1 MLTTLF
7 LLQLTVALLTHHS
20 THVAVRGAADPKD
33 APAPPAAAA
42 PAAEP
47 SDSHAQDAADTTA
60 GENDHD
66 ELFGKKEVKK
76 VPSDLDGYC
85 AAGGNQDPAC
95 DVNAPVKELK
105 NEIMDVFKHIR
116 QMLEAK
122 KKKRDEQKAEEE
134 AASGEKD
141 TAKAAE
147 TAKVEDADKEMT
159 KAAKGPE
166 GKSEQEKHKVIK
178 AHDAE
183 ESKAKDAV
191 NTGEEKSIDR
201 HAHDSP
207 TTDPE
212 VDHIVSKG
220 KSIEDKIKEIED
232 LRRTLVDDGKMDP
245 ELDKEM
251 DHLIDDG
258 KIMQRQFE
266 QLQHLDGDSDMI
278 GTLEKL
284 EDNAKKTAGAVNSL
298 QTGVAPNEWKWWR
311 YRYEYSFVESTM
323 LFFAIFAV
331 LLVDLVHHAI
341 QARLFKP
348 DDQDG
353 WMLIQNAAD
362 SKNMSRRW
370 LCLMFGELSV
380 ILFVQCT
387 LWLIAALHLL
397 EYLPTSHAV
406 GVPGMHLPRE
416 ETEYLRVVQDIFVQL
431 FVCVFVF
438 YLLMAT
444 IIWAAEKRIRSWDEY
459 DVMFTPRDPATRVDP
474 MSDATHHYA
483 ALRTYF
489 TSALREDKQLW
500 VAVGSP
506 RAIDI
511 DNFPFCKYL
520 TLSVRGRV
528 EDHMCV
534 NTLTWFG
541 IMCTCALV
549 CCLNYFWHVPFLHV
563 SAGISLCVFLCIGV
577 MAYQVHRIR
586 QSVGHFEETK
596 EKGAVQN
603 ISHMKSGD
611 FYMAKL
617 FQFLLFSTCYGFA
630 RIVASPFMWTL
641 YPLLA
646 TSLVT
651 AFVCFF
657 ALFVLCFSVVIP
669 EFSALMSVPPY
680 VSTEKAL
687 HISMLLDREAT
698 DMIHKV
704 ERQFRKSS
712 SQLSIPGF
720 KPA

>member
-387 LWLIAALHLL
+387 L
-397 EYLPTSHAV
+397 
-406 GVPGMHLPRE
+406 
-416 ETEYLRVVQDIFVQL
+416 
-431 FVCVFVF
+431 
-438 YLLMAT
+438 
-444 IIWAAEKRIRSWDEY
+444 
-459 DVMFTPRDPATRVDP
+459 
-474 MSDATHHYA
+474 
-483 ALRTYF
+483 
-489 TSALREDKQLW
+489 
-500 VAVGSP
+500 
-506 RAIDI
+506 
-511 DNFPFCKYL
+511 
-520 TLSVRGRV
+520 
-528 EDHMCV
+528 
-534 NTLTWFG
+534 
-541 IMCTCALV
+541 
-549 CCLNYFWHVPFLHV
+549 
-563 SAGISLCVFLCIGV
+563 
-577 MAYQVHRIR
+577 
-586 QSVGHFEETK
+586 
-596 EKGAVQN
+596 
-603 ISHMKSGD
+603 
-611 FYMAKL
+611 
-617 FQFLLFSTCYGFA
+617 
-630 RIVASPFMWTL
+630 
-641 YPLLA
+641 
-646 TSLVT
+646 
-651 AFVCFF
+651 
-657 ALFVLCFSVVIP
+657 
-669 EFSALMSVPPY
+669 
-680 VSTEKAL
+680 
-687 HISMLLDREAT
+687 
-698 DMIHKV
+698 
-704 ERQFRKSS
+704 
-712 SQLSIPGF
+712 
-720 KPA
+720 